1 MFLGLAALKRRD
13 VRSAV
18 SQRHFDP
25 RDVELHRT
33 SQMKSLHIIFF
44 RMKSC
49 SFLVFRKHTG
59 AFALLS
65 LAHRDTHT
73 HSLSQCACPTHYIY
87 MYIHAHI
94 DTHIPTYL
102 PTYLHTYLPTYIRAR
117 TCIQQIHVR
126 MHIHTHTNTHTHTQN
141 IHYIY
146 LHMHT
151 YIFKCIQQYILTEF
165 NIT

>member
-73 HSLSQCACPTHYIY
+73 LSLSLNVLVQLI
-87 MYIHAHI
+87 
-94 DTHIPTYL
+94 
-102 PTYLHTYLPTYIRAR
+102 TYIC
-117 TCIQQIHVR
+117 T
-126 MHIHTHTNTHTHTQN
+126 
-141 IHYIY
+141 Y
-146 LHMHT
+146 MHT
-151 YIFKCIQQYILTEF
+151 
-165 NIT
+165 